1 MVRMSQHIS
10 QRRSVTRRG
19 SSPFDVERME
29 PRRLLAASVAGELTV
44 TGTKASDTIIVRL
57 SATDP
62 AVLEVV
68 DNGVLRAF
76 DAEAIDEMRIIGLEG
91 RDTITI
97 DDVNGV
103 VAIDAF
109 LGGGH
114 GNDTLTGGA
123 GDSTLNGGNG
133 NDVLVGGAG
142 DDELEGGRDDDS
154 LTGGDGEDVFK
165 SSDSDTEITDNTP
178 GDDGVQI
185 PVEAA
190 PQPVQDRVNRVRT
203 NEPATELDALIREVD
218 EEGVTRFEAEFTQ
231 RRYERSLQILPDGT
245 VEEDETEVE
254 ISQLPAHV
262 RRTIRTTHPTGE
274 ITEAELRLFARR
286 RFYEV
291 NVDVGGVTRELL
303 LTERGRLITDVV
315 EE

>member
-1 MVRMSQHIS
+1 MSQHTP
-10 QRRSVTRRG
+10 QRRSVTRHENA
-19 SSPFDVERME
+19 PFDVEQME
-29 PRRLLAASVAGELTV
+29 PRRLLAAIVTGELTV
-44 TGTKASDTIIVRL
+44 TGTKASDTIVVRL

-62 AVLEVV
+62 TMLEVV
-68 DNGVLRAF
+68 ENGVATPFAAENMRSLRVF
-76 DAEAIDEMRIIGLEG
+76 GLEG

-97 DDVNGV
+97 DDANGV
-103 VAIDAF
+103 VDIDAF

-123 GDSTLNGGNG
+123 GDSTLNGGPG
-133 NDVLVGGAG
+133 NDLLNGGGG
-142 DDELEGGRDDDS
+142 DDELEGGRDDDTI
-154 LTGGDGEDVFK
+154 TGGDGEDEFM
-165 SSDSDTEITDNTP
+165 DSDAESEIEDNTP
-178 GDDGVQI
+178 GEDGVVI
-185 PVEAA
+185 PPEAA
-190 PQPVQDRVNRVRT
+190 PLPVQNRVNRILAT
-203 NEPATELDALIREVD
+203 EPGTELDALIREED
-218 EEGVTRFEAEFTQ
+218 EQGVTRFEAEFTQ

-274 ITEAELRLFARR
+274 ITEAELRLFAQR

-303 LTERGRLITDVV
+303 LTERGRLITDEV

>member
-1 MVRMSQHIS
+1 MSQHTP

-19 SSPFDVERME
+19 NAPFDVEQME
-29 PRRLLAASVAGELTV
+29 PRRLLAAVVTGELTV

-62 AVLEVV
+62 TMLEVV
-68 DNGVLRAF
+68 ENAVATPFAAENIRSLRVF
-76 DAEAIDEMRIIGLEG
+76 GLEG

-97 DDVNGV
+97 DDANGV
-103 VAIDAF
+103 VDIDAF

-114 GNDTLTGGA
+114 GNDTLTSGA
-123 GDSTLNGGNG
+123 GDATLNGGNG
-133 NDVLVGGAG
+133 NDLLNGGAG

-165 SSDSDTEITDNTP
+165 DSDAETEVEDNTP
-178 GDDGVQI
+178 GDDGVEI
-185 PVEAA
+185 PPEAA
-190 PQPVQDRVNRVRT
+190 PLPVQNRVNRILAT
-203 NEPATELDALIREVD
+203 EPATELDALIREVD
-218 EEGVTRFEAEFTQ
+218 EQGVTRFEAEFTQ

-286 RFYEV
+286 TFYEV

-303 LTERGRLITDVV
+303 LTERGRLITDEV
-315 EE
+315 EA